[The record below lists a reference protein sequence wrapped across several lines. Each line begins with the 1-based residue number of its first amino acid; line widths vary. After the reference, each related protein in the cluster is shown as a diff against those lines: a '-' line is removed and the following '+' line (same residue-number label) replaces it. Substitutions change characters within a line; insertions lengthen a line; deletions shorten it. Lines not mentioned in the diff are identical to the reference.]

1 MRLRPLAHLMLVC
14 TLALAG
20 CASPAVGPS
29 PLGRAWRPA
38 LALPQTDE
46 PGVQPRSTPLVPP
59 APGRTSALPSSST
72 EPSTPVSPA
81 SESGMQYSPADL
93 ITFQSDRRP
102 SEGGYDIYVYDPGQD
117 TVLAITGVNTPMDE
131 THPRL
136 ADDGR
141 WLVFQR
147 GDGHGG
153 ADILLYNRQT
163 RLLNTLPAVNSPR
176 ARETEP
182 DITAD
187 GRLIVYVSDAG
198 GRAHI
203 RLYDVASGDA
213 FELTGAGRQLSDV
226 RSPTIS
232 GDGRRVAYSASTLNA
247 PDSADIYLYDIPS
260 ASQLTP
266 PFVNTLY
273 REVDPELSPDGARL
287 LFTSNRFGSDD
298 VFECDLD
305 TGFTDNFG
313 DLNTAHDEQIPR
325 YMGGGCDRILF
336 QQRVHDPAYDQ
347 LSIRA
352 FNRAQ
357 AMLDTLPVANMLLA
371 NSALG
376 Q

>member
-1 MRLRPLAHLMLVC
+1 
-14 TLALAG
+14 
-20 CASPAVGPS
+20 
-29 PLGRAWRPA
+29 
-38 LALPQTDE
+38 
-46 PGVQPRSTPLVPP
+46 
-59 APGRTSALPSSST
+59 
-72 EPSTPVSPA
+72 
-81 SESGMQYSPADL
+81 MQYSPADL

-102 SEGGYDIYVYDPGQD
+102 NEGGYDIYVYDPGQD
-117 TVLAITGVNTPMDE
+117 TVLAISGVNTAYDE

-136 ADDGR
+136 SDDGL

-147 GDGHGG
+147 GDGHGDE
-153 ADILLYNRQT
+153 DILLYNRRT
-163 RLLNTLPAVNSPR
+163 RLLNTLSSVNSPR
-176 ARETEP
+176 ERESEP
-182 DITAD
+182 DISAD

-203 RLYDVASGDA
+203 RLYDVTTGDA
-213 FELTGAGRQLSDV
+213 FELTGAGRQLSGV

-232 GDGRRVAYSASTLNA
+232 GDGTRVAYSASTLNA

-273 REVDPELSPDGARL
+273 REGDPELSPDGARL
-287 LFTSNRFGSDD
+287 LFTSDRFGNDD

-305 TGFTDNFG
+305 TGWTDNLS
-313 DLNTAHDEQIPR
+313 DLNTAYDEQVPR
-325 YMGGGCDRILF
+325 YMGGSCDRILF
-336 QQRVHDPAYDQ
+336 QQRIADPAYDQ

-357 AMLDTLPVANMLLA
+357 AMLYTLPVANMLLA
-371 NSALG
+371 NSALS